1 MLYHNLVRRGTVN
14 LGTFIQ
20 LYFPL
25 VKRKTQYLRL
35 FHIWSPTTG
44 FPVDENRNL
53 CFSHKSCH
61 VANAAEN
68 LRRKVS

>member
-1 MLYHNLVRRGTVN
+1 M
-14 LGTFIQ
+14 
-20 LYFPL
+20 
-25 VKRKTQYLRL
+25 
-35 FHIWSPTTG
+35 WSPTTG

-61 VANAAEN
+61 VANATEN